1 MVAVDDESDD
11 MVTLR
16 IRIPKEGFLE
26 IAAEADA
33 AGEFERSLTQI
44 LRLLPMAARE
54 RNAKQTHLL
63 TVSLHA
69 FLYHKGGSYPLT
81 LPLRRH
87 FGRQNRHATQ
97 GRQTGYTE
105 AEMHHTGT
113 YP

>member
-1 MVAVDDESDD
+1 

-33 AGEFERSLTQI
+33 VGEFERSLTQI

-87 FGRQNRHATQ
+87 FGRQNHHAIQ
-97 GRQTGYTE
+97 GRQTHCTE
-105 AEMHHTGT
+105 AETHHTGT
-113 YP
+113 CP